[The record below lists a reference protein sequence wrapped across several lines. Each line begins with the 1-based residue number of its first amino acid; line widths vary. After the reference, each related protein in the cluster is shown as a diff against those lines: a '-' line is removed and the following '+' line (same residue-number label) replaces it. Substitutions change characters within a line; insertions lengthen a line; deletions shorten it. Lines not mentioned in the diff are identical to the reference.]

1 MHKNKGDLRWMA
13 IDKLRALTRNPQYL
27 TPRQLIGLKA
37 SIERDGFVAPVLVR
51 PLKGDDFEIVSGN
64 HRVMAARE
72 IGYTEVPVIVMRL
85 DNQSARRVAINMNTV
100 HGDPPAE
107 LLAPFLAELDDDTL
121 RDIHLDADLLA
132 DCVQFD
138 ATLEERLKKLQ
149 PPDQLDHESPQSP
162 ITQCSCPTCGKR
174 HIREV

>member
-1 MHKNKGDLRWMA
+1 MKRVSSQKNAKRIAEVAVDKNKGMLRWRA

-27 TPRQLIGLKA
+27 TPQQLIGLKA
-37 SIERDGFVAPVLVR
+37 SIERAGFVAPVLVR

-107 LLAPFLAELDDDTL
+107 LLAPFLAELDDDML
-121 RDIHLDADLLA
+121 RDIHLDSDLLA
-132 DCVQFD
+132 ECVAFD
-138 ATLEERLKKLQ
+138 TTLQERLEKL
-149 PPDQLDHESPQSP
+149 ES
-162 ITQCSCPTCGKR
+162 
-174 HIREV
+174 